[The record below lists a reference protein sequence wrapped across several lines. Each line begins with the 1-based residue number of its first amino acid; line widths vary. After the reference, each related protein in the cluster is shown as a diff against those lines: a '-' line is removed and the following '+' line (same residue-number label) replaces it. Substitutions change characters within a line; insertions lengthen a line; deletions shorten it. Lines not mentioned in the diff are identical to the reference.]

1 MPPWEKY
8 QSAAPAADGP
18 WTKYG
23 TATPAPP
30 AAPDPMTD
38 REAWESSMP
47 VRALRGIEG
56 PAISLLKMVGPDSMK
71 QQLGEIDQ
79 LRESGMKKRGNEG
92 FDWAGLLGSLIP
104 GGAIA
109 SGVTKVLP
117 AATSLAGKMG
127 VGAVAGGA
135 AAGAQPLPGNNEL
148 STDKLKQM
156 GGGAVAGA
164 VIPAAVQAAMGIK
177 AAAEPFY
184 DAGRKAIIGR
194 TLNTAAG
201 GRQPQAI
208 QALETAK
215 ELVPG
220 SRPTVAQASQNAG
233 LASLERAAT
242 ATSPEA
248 TVAAQM
254 RTADQNA
261 ARVAALQKVAGTPQA
276 MADAVRSRKLGTAGL
291 IDQVKQSTAEVNP
304 ARTVSLIDKIVKGSP
319 GRTQLTSTLEN
330 VKKSL
335 FEHSP
340 IEQRAKD
347 AWTAVN
353 TELKRTQHGLNDSE
367 ALSTMRTVL
376 DRVKNG
382 RIGLDEAMDQVKGL
396 KGATPEAIAALDD
409 AKAALKA
416 DDYKL
421 RSNVSQLYQGA
432 RKNVTD
438 LLSAKAGD
446 GSKLNE
452 AISRE
457 LSVVLKS
464 LDHQINKAEPAY
476 GQYLS
481 KYTDLSRPIN
491 QMQIGQE
498 VAGKATNATGD
509 VHLNAL
515 VNALTD
521 RTAQK
526 ATGFKRATLEG
537 VLTPDQLSTLNA
549 VKGDLVRSVQA
560 RNMAGTAGS
569 DTVRKLAY
577 TNLIDR
583 AGVPTFLREFA
594 PTQMVGNFLA
604 RGADS
609 IYGRANNE
617 IAEQLAQTLMNP
629 QAAAQMMRQVGP
641 SRYAAIIDAITNQ
654 AAGAAGTT
662 VGRNQ

>member
-1 MPPWEKY
+1 MPTKIDPNAVQWD
-8 QSAAPAADGP
+8 AAPAIDPAQVQWDDQL
-18 WTKYG
+18 
-23 TATPAPP
+23 TAGEALASSPVSRFVASA
-30 AAPDPMTD
+30 AAPAKVLM
-38 REAWESSMP
+38 
-47 VRALRGIEG
+47 
-56 PAISLLKMVGPDSMK
+56 KMVGPDSIK
-71 QQLGEIDQ
+71 QQMEQVDAM
-79 LRESGMKKRGNEG
+79 RKRGMDKQNTG
-92 FDWAGLLGSLIP
+92 FDWAGLMGSLIP

-109 SGVTKVLP
+109 SGVTKALP
-117 AATSLAGKMG
+117 AAASLAGKMG

-148 STDKLKQM
+148 STDKLKQI

-248 TVAAQM
+248 TVAAQL

-261 ARVAALQKVAGTPQA
+261 ARVAALQKVAGTPQS
-276 MADAVRSRKLGTAGL
+276 MADAVRDRKIGTAGL

-409 AKAALKA
+409 ARAALKA

-481 KYTDLSRPIN
+481 KYTELSRPIN

-509 VHLNAL
+509 VQLNAL

-537 VLTPDQLSTLNA
+537 VLTPDQLATLNA

-609 IYGRANNE
+609 VYGRANNE
-617 IAEQLAQTLMNP
+617 IAEQLAHTLMNP

-641 SRYAAIIDAITNQ
+641 SRYAAIIDAMTKQ
-654 AAGAAGTT
+654 ASGAAGTT
-662 VGRNQ
+662 VGRTQ

>member
-1 MPPWEKY
+1 
-8 QSAAPAADGP
+8 
-18 WTKYG
+18 
-23 TATPAPP
+23 
-30 AAPDPMTD
+30 
-38 REAWESSMP
+38 
-47 VRALRGIEG
+47 
-56 PAISLLKMVGPDSMK
+56 
-71 QQLGEIDQ
+71 
-79 LRESGMKKRGNEG
+79 
-92 FDWAGLLGSLIP
+92 
-104 GGAIA
+104 
-109 SGVTKVLP
+109 
-117 AATSLAGKMG
+117 
-127 VGAVAGGA
+127 
-135 AAGAQPLPGNNEL
+135 
-148 STDKLKQM
+148 
-156 GGGAVAGA
+156 
-164 VIPAAVQAAMGIK
+164 
-177 AAAEPFY
+177 
-184 DAGRKAIIGR
+184 
-194 TLNTAAG
+194 
-201 GRQPQAI
+201 
-208 QALETAK
+208 
-215 ELVPG
+215 
-220 SRPTVAQASQNAG
+220 
-233 LASLERAAT
+233 
-242 ATSPEA
+242 
-248 TVAAQM
+248 
-254 RTADQNA
+254 
-261 ARVAALQKVAGTPQA
+261 LQKVAGTPQS
-276 MADAVRSRKLGTAGL
+276 MADAVRDRKIGTAGL

-409 AKAALKA
+409 ARAALKA

-481 KYTDLSRPIN
+481 KYTELSRPIN

-509 VHLNAL
+509 VQLNAL

-537 VLTPDQLSTLNA
+537 VLTPDQLATLNA

-609 IYGRANNE
+609 VYGRANNE
-617 IAEQLAQTLMNP
+617 IAEQLAHTLMNP

-641 SRYAAIIDAITNQ
+641 SRYAAIIDAMTKQ
-654 AAGAAGTT
+654 ASGAAGTT
-662 VGRNQ
+662 VGRTQ